1 MANYKRK
8 KVKRYRRS
16 FYTGAEKLK
25 LAAGIAALL
34 VVVLAVAWFAA
45 PHVLDWAT
53 HTWYT
58 VVKGRD
64 LDQEAASSSAA
75 VASSSQETAD
85 PTPDEAEP
93 EVQPEPL
100 NGKALNAGSWAVLDR
115 SQLTDEAG
123 ITAAARQLAQ
133 QGTAYALITFK
144 EASGSIYYASAVTNA
159 ADSIAADVVD
169 AQRIA
174 EILRQEGIIPVAQIC
189 AFQDPVAAY
198 TDRSMAIHYSADM
211 LWLDNVSAEAGGKPW
226 LNPYS
231 ASAVQFVGD
240 LIGELRDLGYEQ
252 VVLTGVQFPRYIS
265 AKQDFGTT
273 NGNGRAAQLRA
284 DIAAWT
290 ERFGDSVVLWLSYT
304 AQQCTSE
311 SKALEVPAVQLGMNY
326 LMVTSDEVLDASAR
340 SALEQAA
347 AAAGVAQIVIC
358 DNTSDFQ

>member
-1 MANYKRK
+1 MANHKRK

-16 FYTGAEKLK
+16 FYTGAEKIK
-25 LAAGIAALL
+25 LVASIAALL

-64 LDQEAASSSAA
+64 LEQEAASSEP
-75 VASSSQETAD
+75 ASSSVAED
-85 PTPDEAEP
+85 PDISLPVEEDP
-93 EVQPEPL
+93 QPEPL
-100 NGKALNAGSWAVLDR
+100 DGKALNAGNWAVLDR
-115 SQLTDEAG
+115 SQLTSESS
-123 ITAAARQLAQ
+123 ITAAAQDLAQ
-133 QGTAYALITFK
+133 QGIAYALITFK
-144 EASGSIYYASAVTNA
+144 EASGNIYYASRVANA
-159 ADSIAADVVD
+159 ADSIAADAVD

-174 EILRQEGIIPVAQIC
+174 AILRQEGIVPVAQIC

-231 ASAVQFVGD
+231 SSAVQFVGD
-240 LIGELRDLGYEQ
+240 LIEELRDLGYEQ
-252 VVLTGVQFPRYIS
+252 IVLTGVQFPKYIS

-273 NGNGRAAQLRA
+273 NGNGRAAQLQA
-284 DIAAWT
+284 DIAAWS

-304 AQQCTSE
+304 AQQCTAA
-311 SKALEVPAVQLGMNY
+311 SKALEVPAVQLGMSN
-326 LMVTSDEVLDASAR
+326 LLVTAEEGLDLSTR
-340 SALEQAA
+340 SELEQAA
-347 AAAGVAQIVIC
+347 AAAGVAQLVIC
-358 DNTSDFQ
+358 DNTSSFH